1 LVQPNLKLVEGI
13 KINIKA
19 NITEIETKNQFKRST
34 KQKVDLKKSKTNKT
48 LAELNKKENPN

>member
-1 LVQPNLKLVEGI
+1 MQLKVQEKQEPNLKLVEGI

-34 KQKVDLKKSKTNKT
+34 KQS
-48 LAELNKKENPN
+48 

>member
-34 KQKVDLKKSKTNKT
+34 KQKVDLKKIKTNKT